1 MPNPEST
8 LTLPDEAGR
17 RDFQH
22 DLQDARG
29 LIEEAD
35 NHTDGK
41 KYRKAAEIVLLKIL
55 HADPRN
61 EEAQALLQRA
71 RNLQEERRTSQSV
84 QFEPEPSASPED
96 SATHAQHLHH
106 EYSQYV
112 EYENAQP
119 AEEIPFT
126 VPLTVKTPS
135 KSGRSKIPVILI
147 AAVLLGGVLL
157 KMRWGANATVRPPA
171 PVAQAQSASPSN
183 FQPRTVESRNQVL
196 TPTPDKPAA
205 PLPPPVAIPAP
216 VTRVETAPVKV
227 TTPAENGRLAVSS
240 PTATDI
246 YIDGQFAGSTPT
258 TLPLSS
264 GRHTIEYRHGDLRS
278 VISSEIKPNETTSV
292 SVTFPVTVQINA
304 KPWAQVFLEDG
315 ARRPLGQTPLSGVA
329 IPIGSV
335 LAFENPNFPTKTH
348 RVTEKDTA
356 IQVNFP

>member
-1 MPNPEST
+1 
-8 LTLPDEAGR
+8 
-17 RDFQH
+17 
-22 DLQDARG
+22 
-29 LIEEAD
+29 
-35 NHTDGK
+35 
-41 KYRKAAEIVLLKIL
+41 
-55 HADPRN
+55 
-61 EEAQALLQRA
+61 
-71 RNLQEERRTSQSV
+71 
-84 QFEPEPSASPED
+84 
-96 SATHAQHLHH
+96 
-106 EYSQYV
+106 
-112 EYENAQP
+112 
-119 AEEIPFT
+119 
-126 VPLTVKTPS
+126 
-135 KSGRSKIPVILI
+135 
-147 AAVLLGGVLL
+147 
-157 KMRWGANATVRPPA
+157 
-171 PVAQAQSASPSN
+171 
-183 FQPRTVESRNQVL
+183 
-196 TPTPDKPAA
+196 
-205 PLPPPVAIPAP
+205 LPPPVAITAP